1 MNDPPNVARPYA
13 LGWILRAREKELLL
27 WHGDRR
33 LAEQF
38 FQLVL
43 AIRRVGSHI
52 AQIALVSWIGLAPAI
67 TVRIKGAVERR
78 RMPRSE
84 AGLQLAKHG
93 AACEAEVHVKARDLV
108 PAQIFRVPL
117 AKH

>member
-1 MNDPPNVARPYA
+1 MNDPPNIVWPYG
-13 LGWILRAREKELLL
+13 LRRILRACEKELLL
-27 WHGDRR
+27 WHGHRR
-33 LAEQF
+33 IAEQF
-38 FQLVL
+38 FQLLL
-43 AIRRVGSHI
+43 AVRRVGPHI
-52 AQIALVSWIGLAPAI
+52 TQIALVSWIGLAPAI

-84 AGLQLAKHG
+84 AGLQLAQHG

>member
-1 MNDPPNVARPYA
+1 MNDPPNVVRPYG

-33 LAEQF
+33 LAEEF

-43 AIRRVGSHI
+43 AVRRIGSHI
-52 AQIALVSWIGLAPAI
+52 TQIALVSRIGLAPAI

-78 RMPRSE
+78 RMARSE
-84 AGLQLAKHG
+84 ARLQLAKRG
-93 AACEAEVHVKARDLV
+93 ATCEAEVHIEARNLV
-108 PAQIFRVPL
+108 PA
-117 AKH
+117 